1 MNITITAEKGA
12 RISPKL
18 YGIFLEDINYGCD
31 GGLYAELVANRAFE
45 NEGPGGED
53 YRLMRW
59 AVKGDHAIRTANPC
73 GEKNPHYLHL
83 AAGAWTVR
91 NEGYLG
97 KGLYAAPDKAFRLTF
112 IARGEGA
119 LRAALTA
126 EDGRVIAEAEVALEG
141 EFRKHRVLLT
151 PDTRGERAFLTLSGE
166 GEADIDFVSLFPADV
181 FKGRE
186 NGCRAD
192 LAQALADLKPAFLRF
207 PGGCIVE
214 GRSFANM
221 YRFRETLGPVEERR
235 TNWNRWQLDEYQK
248 DGNHSEDYFQTY
260 GMGFYE
266 FFQFCEDIGA
276 SPLPI
281 LNCGLTC
288 QWHEGLAVPMD
299 EMDDIIQDYFDLIEF
314 CHGAADTPM
323 GRIRAEMG
331 HPEPFRLEMIGVGNE
346 QWNPVYFERYEVIH
360 AAVKARHPEIEL
372 IGCAGWTD
380 HGAEFDAAMDWM
392 RATPTK
398 PDYTDEHYYKK
409 IDWFFRNVNRYADY
423 DAAHLPLVFAGEYAA
438 HAPDG
443 RNTLHAALAEAAF
456 LTGVENA
463 SPNVAMACYAPLFGR
478 IGGYQWK
485 PDMIWFDQ
493 QGCYPTVNYYVQ
505 QLFSLYRGDALA
517 SAAVEGM
524 DADKPLYLTASWREA
539 DGALVVKAVNP
550 HGEAQAAEL
559 RLPDALTAAT
569 AHILSGDDLEA
580 DNTPGCP
587 APMKPVTRQCAVENG
602 TLRWNFERQSVTVLV
617 IR

>member
-1 MNITITAEKGA
+1 MNISISAGRGA

-45 NEGPGGED
+45 NEGPDG
-53 YRLMRW
+53 
-59 AVKGDHAIRTANPC
+59 ADHRMMAWTASCPAEIRTENPR
-73 GEKNPHYLHL
+73 GEKNLHYLHL
-83 AAGAWTVR
+83 SGGAWTLRNAGYLGQGMHAAAGAD
-91 NEGYLG
+91 Y
-97 KGLYAAPDKAFRLTF
+97 RLTV
-112 IARGEGA
+112 IARGSGTVQARLVTADGA
-119 LRAALTA
+119 VLACTDLTLEAAFAKQTVTLTA
-126 EDGRVIAEAEVALEG
+126 ATAGQAWLE
-141 EFRKHRVLLT
+141 
-151 PDTRGERAFLTLSGE
+151 LSGS
-166 GEADIDFVSLFPADV
+166 GEADFDFVSLFPADT
-181 FKGRE
+181 FLGRE
-186 NGCRAD
+186 NGCRKD

-276 SPLPI
+276 RPLPI

-299 EMDDIIQDYFDLIEF
+299 EMDGVIQDYFDLIEF
-314 CHGAADTPM
+314 CNGGTDTPM

-331 HPEPFRLEMIGVGNE
+331 HPAPFKLEMIGVGNE

-360 AAVKARHPEIEL
+360 RAVKAQYPEIEL

-392 RATPTK
+392 RRTPTK
-398 PDYTDEHYYKK
+398 PDFSDEHYYKQ

-463 SPNVAMACYAPLFGR
+463 SPHVAMACYAPLFGR

-493 QGCYPTVNYYVQ
+493 ERCYPTVNYYVQ
-505 QLFSLYRGDALA
+505 QLFSLYRGDWLA
-517 SAAVEGM
+517 PVTVDGANPEQ
-524 DADKPLYLTASWREA
+524 PLYITASWREA

-550 HGEAQAAEL
+550 HAQAQTARFCLPEGLRTAEMHVL
-559 RLPDALTAAT
+559 Q
-569 AHILSGDDLEA
+569 GEDLLA
-580 DNTPGCP
+580 DNAPGNTPIR
-587 APMKPVTRQCAVENG
+587 PVRSEAAVQDG
-602 TLRWNFERQSVTVLV
+602 ALSLTLPLQSVTVLV

>member
-1 MNITITAEKGA
+1 MTITITAERGA

-45 NEGPGGED
+45 NVGPDGED
-53 YRLMRW
+53 HRLMAW
-59 AVKGDHAIRTANPC
+59 TVTGDHAIRTNHPC

-83 AAGAWTVR
+83 SGGWTLRNAGYLGQGMHAAAGAA
-91 NEGYLG
+91 Y
-97 KGLYAAPDKAFRLTF
+97 RLTV
-112 IARGEGA
+112 IARGSGPVQA
-119 LRAALTA
+119 RLVSADGKPLAFADFTPDAAFGKRTVMLTA
-126 EDGRVIAEAEVALEG
+126 TAEGQAWLEM
-141 EFRKHRVLLT
+141 
-151 PDTRGERAFLTLSGE
+151 SGC
-166 GEADIDFVSLFPADV
+166 GPADFDFVSLFPADT
-181 FKGRE
+181 FLGRE
-186 NGCRAD
+186 NGCRKD

-266 FFQFCEDIGA
+266 FFQFCEDVGA
-276 SPLPI
+276 KPLPI

-299 EMDDIIQDYFDLIEF
+299 GMDDIIQDYFDLIEF
-314 CHGAADTPM
+314 CHGATFTPM

-331 HPEPFRLEMIGVGNE
+331 HPAPFHLEMIGVGNE
-346 QWNPVYFERYEVIH
+346 QWNQVYFERYELIH
-360 AAVKARHPEIEL
+360 RAVKARYPEIEM
-372 IGCAGWTD
+372 IGCAGWTN

-392 RATPTK
+392 RRTPAR
-398 PDYTDEHYYKK
+398 PDYSDEHYYKK
-409 IDWFFRNVNRYADY
+409 IDWFFRSVNRYADY
-423 DAAHLPLVFAGEYAA
+423 DAAHLPRVFVGEYAA

-463 SPNVAMACYAPLFGR
+463 SPNVTMACYAPLFGR

-493 QGCYPTVNYYVQ
+493 ARCYPTVNYYVQ
-505 QLFSLYRGDALA
+505 QLFSLHRGDWLA
-517 SAAVEGM
+517 PVTAEGM
-524 DADKPLYLTASWREA
+524 DADKPLYLTASWREK
-539 DGALVVKAVNP
+539 DGALVLKAINP
-550 HGEAQAAEL
+550 HGEALPVTL
-559 RLPDALTAAT
+559 RLPAGLTAAE
-569 AHILSGDDLEA
+569 AHVLSGDDLEA
-580 DNTPGCP
+580 DNAPENP
-587 APMKPVTRQCAVENG
+587 APMKPVASTAAVADG
-602 TLRWNFERQSVTVLV
+602 TLPWRFERQSVTVLV